1 MNRTIAVLPSLS
13 APVMNPLKFDG
24 VRTVVP
30 STSALPAA
38 CAYGRTGRSA
48 FRFRRDIRRV
58 FRRRISSDKR
68 PCARTLERAVVTVSA
83 KRLARM
89 RRAMVTIRWVR
100 SGRRS
105 QRRIDGPD
113 ASGRRSQRRID
124 GPDAAERFNECH
136 DALQPSAAHAPKT
149 SSASIH
155 PTEWSSGRWV
165 CCGADGSVWRASS
178 AARVADAARGAQSQA
193 LAELSPRT
201 MRGS

>member
-38 CAYGRTGRSA
+38 CAYRRTGRSA

-100 SGRRS
+100 
-105 QRRIDGPD
+105 
-113 ASGRRSQRRID
+113 SGRRSQRRID